1 MKTTYIKNITLG
13 LLAVISLTAC
23 NDWLDV
29 SPKSQIEETDQ
40 FSRPSGFRD
49 QLTGVY
55 TQMSQSALYGMN
67 TGFGFAE
74 VLAQNYDV
82 DASSSWQ
89 PISEYDYA
97 NDKVKP
103 IISTIWNTTY
113 SCIANLNIMLGNL
126 EKANKAMFA
135 DNEYSLCYGEGL
147 GLRGFLHF
155 ELMRLFASSPAMNGE
170 DKGVPYA
177 TEYGKNIP
185 AQKSVNETMDLI
197 IADLLKASEYL
208 EHDSLYASEDHYSHK
223 DRKNYYNYYANEL
236 VLSRA
241 YLWKGDKENALK
253 HAMSII
259 NVLEDEDLKSH
270 PFSWVHYTSMQ
281 AQNVRDRDLIFSTE
295 HLFSLVM
302 DKTYW
307 EEQTN
312 IYFKSE
318 GGTASLSPSETKANK
333 IYEVDK
339 GYGNDYRLL
348 RGYEQDGD
356 KRYLCKYWV
365 IDGSSYVNMY
375 PVLRMTEAY
384 YIAAECLKESD
395 PKRAIELLNTVRY
408 NRGLN
413 LESNNLPET
422 LSSDEIQKE
431 IYKEYQK
438 EFVGEGG
445 QLFFYDKRL
454 NNPSIEGA
462 TRPAGKSVYVL
473 PIPDNDKEFGGY
485 DN

>member
-1 MKTTYIKNITLG
+1 MKTTYIKHITLA
-13 LLAVISLTAC
+13 LLAVIFLTGC

-55 TQMSQSALYGMN
+55 TLMSQSSLYGMN
-67 TGFGFAE
+67 LGFGFAE
-74 VLAQNYDV
+74 VLSQNYDV
-82 DASSSWQ
+82 DASSDWQ
-89 PISEYDYA
+89 PISEYDYT

-103 IISTIWNTTY
+103 TISKIWNTTY

-126 EKANKAMFA
+126 EKANKAMFQ
-135 DNEYSLCYGEGL
+135 DNEYSLCFGEGL

-155 ELMRLFASSPAMNGE
+155 ELMRLFASSPAMNGN

-185 AQKSVNETMDLI
+185 VQKSVNETMDFI

-208 EHDSLYASEDHYSHK
+208 EHDSLYASKSPYTHTQRRY
-223 DRKNYYNYYANEL
+223 YYNYYANEL

-259 NVLEDEDLKSH
+259 KVQESSLKSY

-295 HLFSLVM
+295 HLFHLAM
-302 DKTYW
+302 DETYW

-312 IYFKSE
+312 LYFKSK
-318 GGTASLSPSETKANK
+318 GGTATLSPSETKANK
-333 IYEVDK
+333 IYEVAK

-356 KRYLCKYWV
+356 KRYICKYWV
-365 IDGSSYVNMY
+365 IDGSSYINMY
-375 PVLRMTEAY
+375 RVLRMSGAY
-384 YIAAECLKESD
+384 
-395 PKRAIELLNTVRY
+395 
-408 NRGLN
+408 
-413 LESNNLPET
+413 
-422 LSSDEIQKE
+422 
-431 IYKEYQK
+431 
-438 EFVGEGG
+438 
-445 QLFFYDKRL
+445 
-454 NNPSIEGA
+454 
-462 TRPAGKSVYVL
+462 
-473 PIPDNDKEFGGY
+473 
-485 DN
+485 

>member
-1 MKTTYIKNITLG
+1 MKTTYIKHITLA
-13 LLAVISLTAC
+13 LLAVIFLTGC

-55 TQMSQSALYGMN
+55 TLMSQSSLYGMN
-67 TGFGFAE
+67 LGFGFAE
-74 VLAQNYDV
+74 VLSQNYDV
-82 DASSSWQ
+82 DASSDWQ
-89 PISEYDYA
+89 PISEYDYT

-103 IISTIWNTTY
+103 TISTIWNTTY

-126 EKANKAMFA
+126 EKANKAMFQ
-135 DNEYSLCYGEGL
+135 DNEYSLCFGEGL

-155 ELMRLFASSPAMNGE
+155 ELMRLFASSPAMNGN

-185 AQKSVNETMDLI
+185 VQKSVNETMDFI

-208 EHDSLYASEDHYSHK
+208 EHDSLYASKSPYTHTQRRY
-223 DRKNYYNYYANEL
+223 YYNYYANEL

-259 NVLEDEDLKSH
+259 KVQESSLKSY

-295 HLFSLVM
+295 HLFHLAM
-302 DKTYW
+302 DETYW

-312 IYFKSE
+312 LYFKSK
-318 GGTASLSPSETKANK
+318 GGTATLSPSETKANK
-333 IYEVDK
+333 IYEVAK

-356 KRYLCKYWV
+356 KRYICKYWV
-365 IDGSSYVNMY
+365 IDGSSYINMY
-375 PVLRMTEAY
+375 PVLRMSEAY
-384 YIAAECLKESD
+384 YIAAECLKDSD

-413 LESNNLPET
+413 LESNNLPAT
-422 LSSDEIQKE
+422 LTSDEIQNE

-438 EFVGEGG
+438 EY
-445 QLFFYDKRL
+445 QKDQ
-454 NNPSIEGA
+454 
-462 TRPAGKSVYVL
+462 
-473 PIPDNDKEFGGY
+473 
-485 DN
+485 

>member
-1 MKTTYIKNITLG
+1 MKTTYIKHITLA
-13 LLAVISLTAC
+13 LLAVIFLTGC
-23 NDWLDV
+23 IDV

-55 TQMSQSALYGMN
+55 TLMSQSSLYGMN
-67 TGFGFAE
+67 LGFGFAE
-74 VLAQNYDV
+74 VLSQNYDV
-82 DASSSWQ
+82 DASSDWQ
-89 PISEYDYA
+89 PISEYDYT

-103 IISTIWNTTY
+103 TISKIWNTTY

-126 EKANKAMFA
+126 GKANKAMFQ
-135 DNEYSLCYGEGL
+135 DNEYSLCFGEGL

-155 ELMRLFASSPAMNGE
+155 ELMRLFASSPAMNGN

-185 AQKSVNETMDLI
+185 VQKSVNETMDFI

-208 EHDSLYASEDHYSHK
+208 EHDSLYASKSPYTHTQRRY
-223 DRKNYYNYYANEL
+223 YYNYYANEL

-259 NVLEDEDLKSH
+259 KVQESSLKSY

-295 HLFSLVM
+295 HLFHLAM
-302 DKTYW
+302 DETYW

-312 IYFKSE
+312 LYFKSK
-318 GGTASLSPSETKANK
+318 GGTATLSPSETKANK
-333 IYEVDK
+333 IYEVAK

-356 KRYLCKYWV
+356 KRYICKYWV
-365 IDGSSYVNMY
+365 IDGSSYINMY
-375 PVLRMTEAY
+375 PVLRMSEAY
-384 YIAAECLKESD
+384 YIAAECLKDSD

-413 LESNNLPET
+413 LESNNLPAT
-422 LSSDEIQKE
+422 LTSDEIQNE

-438 EFVGEGG
+438 EYVGEGG
-445 QLFFYDKRL
+445 QLFFYNKRL

-462 TRPAGKSVYVL
+462 TRPASKSIYVL

>member
-1 MKTTYIKNITLG
+1 MKTTYIKHITLA
-13 LLAVISLTAC
+13 LLAVIFLTAC

-55 TQMSQSALYGMN
+55 TQMSQSSLYGKN
-67 TGFGFAE
+67 LGFGFAE
-74 VLAQNYDV
+74 VLSQNYDV
-82 DASSSWQ
+82 DASSNWQ
-89 PISEYDYA
+89 PISEYDYT

-113 SCIANLNIMLGNL
+113 SCITNLNIMLANL
-126 EKANKAMFA
+126 EKANKAMFQ
-135 DNEYSLCYGEGL
+135 DNEYSLCFGEGL

-155 ELMRLFASSPAMNGE
+155 ELMRLFASSSAMNGN

-177 TEYGKNIP
+177 TEYGKSIP
-185 AQKSVNETMDLI
+185 VQKTVNETMDLI
-197 IADLLKASEYL
+197 IADLLKAGEYL
-208 EHDSLYASEDHYSHK
+208 EHDSLYASESPYIHY
-223 DRKNYYNYYANEL
+223 DRRYYYNYYANEL

-259 NVLEDEDLKSH
+259 NVLESSVKSY
-270 PFSWVHYTSMQ
+270 PFSWVHYSSMQ
-281 AQNVRDRDLIFSTE
+281 AQNVRERDLIFSIE
-295 HLFSLVM
+295 HIFHLAM

-312 IYFKSE
+312 FYFKSK
-318 GGTASLSPSETKANK
+318 GGTAALSPSETKANK
-333 IYEVDK
+333 IYEVAK

-356 KRYLCKYWV
+356 KRYICKYWV

-375 PVLRMTEAY
+375 PVLRMSEAY
-384 YIAAECLKESD
+384 YIAAECLKDSD
-395 PKRAIELLNTVRY
+395 SKRAIELLNTVRY

-422 LSSDEIQKE
+422 LTADEIQTE

-445 QLFFYDKRL
+445 QLFFYNKRL

-462 TRPAGKSVYVL
+462 TRPASKSIYVL
-473 PIPDNDKEFGGY
+473 PIPENDKEFGGY

>member
-1 MKTTYIKNITLG
+1 MKTTYIKHITLA
-13 LLAVISLTAC
+13 LLAVIFLTGC

-55 TQMSQSALYGMN
+55 TLMSQSSLYGMN
-67 TGFGFAE
+67 LGFGFAE
-74 VLAQNYDV
+74 VLSQNYDV
-82 DASSSWQ
+82 DASSDWQ
-89 PISEYDYA
+89 PISEYDYT

-103 IISTIWNTTY
+103 TISKIWNTTY

-126 EKANKAMFA
+126 EKANKAMFQ
-135 DNEYSLCYGEGL
+135 DNEYSLCFGEGL

-155 ELMRLFASSPAMNGE
+155 ELMRLFASSPAMNGN

-185 AQKSVNETMDLI
+185 VQKSVNETMDFI

-208 EHDSLYASEDHYSHK
+208 EHDSLYASKSPYTHRERRY
-223 DRKNYYNYYANEL
+223 YYNYYANEL

-259 NVLEDEDLKSH
+259 KVQESSLKSY

-295 HLFSLVM
+295 HLFHLAM
-302 DKTYW
+302 DETYW

-312 IYFKSE
+312 LYFKSK
-318 GGTASLSPSETKANK
+318 GGTATLSPSETKANK
-333 IYEVDK
+333 IYEVAK

-356 KRYLCKYWV
+356 KRYICKYWV
-365 IDGSSYVNMY
+365 IDGSSYINM
-375 PVLRMTEAY
+375 
-384 YIAAECLKESD
+384 
-395 PKRAIELLNTVRY
+395 
-408 NRGLN
+408 
-413 LESNNLPET
+413 
-422 LSSDEIQKE
+422 
-431 IYKEYQK
+431 
-438 EFVGEGG
+438 
-445 QLFFYDKRL
+445 
-454 NNPSIEGA
+454 
-462 TRPAGKSVYVL
+462 
-473 PIPDNDKEFGGY
+473 
-485 DN
+485 

>member
-1 MKTTYIKNITLG
+1 
-13 LLAVISLTAC
+13 
-23 NDWLDV
+23 
-29 SPKSQIEETDQ
+29 
-40 FSRPSGFRD
+40 
-49 QLTGVY
+49 
-55 TQMSQSALYGMN
+55 
-67 TGFGFAE
+67 
-74 VLAQNYDV
+74 
-82 DASSSWQ
+82 
-89 PISEYDYA
+89 
-97 NDKVKP
+97 
-103 IISTIWNTTY
+103 
-113 SCIANLNIMLGNL
+113 MLGNL
-126 EKANKAMFA
+126 EKANKAMFQ
-135 DNEYSLCYGEGL
+135 DNEYSLCFGEGL

-155 ELMRLFASSPAMNGE
+155 ELMRLFASSPAMNGN

-185 AQKSVNETMDLI
+185 VQKSVNETMDFI

-208 EHDSLYASEDHYSHK
+208 EHDSLYASKSPYTHRERRY
-223 DRKNYYNYYANEL
+223 YYNYYANEL

-259 NVLEDEDLKSH
+259 KVQESSLKSY

-281 AQNVRDRDLIFSTE
+281 AQNVRDRDMIFSTE
-295 HLFSLVM
+295 HLFHLAM
-302 DKTYW
+302 DETYW

-312 IYFKSE
+312 LYFKSK
-318 GGTASLSPSETKANK
+318 GGTATLSPSETKANK

-356 KRYLCKYWV
+356 KRYICKYWV
-365 IDGSSYVNMY
+365 IDGSSYINMY
-375 PVLRMTEAY
+375 PVLRMSEAY
-384 YIAAECLKESD
+384 YIAAERLKDSD

-413 LESNNLPET
+413 LESNNLPASLT
-422 LSSDEIQKE
+422 VDEIQNE

-438 EFVGEGG
+438 EYVGEGG
-445 QLFFYDKRL
+445 QLFFYNKRL

-462 TRPAGKSVYVL
+462 TRPASKNIYVL